1 MKTLKRIPVAACL
14 AAALPALAGV
24 PDPADP
30 ALPVPPWQYVSAF
43 ADYRPL
49 AEPERL
55 DWRAA
60 NAGVTGAG
68 APAAAGADA
77 ASREAPMDHHHPH
90 PHHH

>member
-30 ALPVPPWQYVSAF
+30 ALPVPERQYVSAF

-49 AEPERL
+49 AEPELL

-68 APAAAGADA
+68 APAAAGTDGAP
-77 ASREAPMDHHHPH
+77 REEAMDHHHPH
-90 PHHH
+90 HHH